1 MKSLLRPNSL
11 LRTRF
16 TLAYLAL
23 AAGIAT
29 FVPGNTVAA
38 TVFACV
44 AIVLGWGNLRVVGKV
59 LFSLII
65 VLTVAALAFEP
76 SALPKAAGNMARIG
90 ALIITVM
97 LLSAVMGQSNDL
109 KIISRSLFAGNS
121 LVRYLGMTFG
131 TALLSIP
138 LNFGAV
144 GVVATMIG
152 LQVRDQGDSALA
164 RNAARAVV
172 RGFGGSPMASPL
184 SIAIVMTVTFLPGLS
199 SWKLIAVG
207 LPVSVL
213 YLLSGVLAREQEPA
227 REEVAVLPD
236 NHESALFPWLRF
248 VAVIALICFGAF
260 TLSSRAGLVYSQTVT
275 LSCLSAVI
283 LGLVY
288 RRLMDGVVALPS
300 LAPMN
305 NELVIMGGASFLG
318 GIIGVFALNWLGMDF
333 SLPVWA
339 YPLMAIA
346 VPWLFF
352 AGCTV
357 GVNPI
362 ISGTLAGSILGP
374 IWPEY
379 GLLGLGLGMIT
390 GWGITIAGTPYSA
403 NALLL
408 ERCTGYDAHQAS
420 YGWSLKYSLL
430 ALTLCSLLCAVL
442 TLPF

>member
-1 MKSLLRPNSL
+1 MRSPLLPDSLTQPRSI
-11 LRTRF
+11 
-16 TLAYLAL
+16 LAYLAL
-23 AAGIAT
+23 GAGVAT
-29 FVPGNTVAA
+29 FVPGNAVAA
-38 TVFACV
+38 TVFACL
-44 AIVLGWGNLRVVGKV
+44 AIVLGWGNLRLVGKV
-59 LFSLII
+59 IFSLII
-65 VLTVAALAFEP
+65 LLTFAALAFEP
-76 SALPKAAGNMARIG
+76 SALPRATGNMARIG

-109 KIISRSLFAGNS
+109 KIIARSLFEGNS
-121 LVRYLGMTFG
+121 LVRYLGMTAG

-152 LQVRDQGDSALA
+152 VQIKEHGDSPLE
-164 RNAARAVV
+164 RNAARAVL
-172 RGFGGSPMASPL
+172 RGFGASPMASPL
-184 SIAIVMTVTFLPGLS
+184 SIAVVMTVTFLPGLS

-207 LPVSVL
+207 LPVAIL
-213 YLLSGVLAREQEPA
+213 FLMAGAIAREQEPPQA
-227 REEVAVLPD
+227 EVAILPK
-236 NHESALFPWLRF
+236 NQESALYPWLRF
-248 VAVIALICFGAF
+248 VAIIVMICLGAF
-260 TLSSRAGLVYSQTVT
+260 TLNALAGLVYSQAVT

-283 LGLVY
+283 LGLTY
-288 RRLMDGVVALPS
+288 RRLVDGVVAMPT

-305 NELVIMGGASFLG
+305 NELVIMGGSSFLG
-318 GIIGVFALNWLGMDF
+318 GIIGVFALNWLGTDF

-339 YPLMAIA
+339 YPLVAIA

-352 AGCTV
+352 AGGAV

-374 IWPEY
+374 IWPDY

-403 NALLL
+403 NSLLL
-408 ERCTGYDAHQAS
+408 ERCTGYNAHRAAWE
-420 YGWSLKYSLL
+420 WSLKYSLI
-430 ALTLCSLLCAVL
+430 ALTFCSLLCAVL